1 MPREIKPD
9 GDLRFEGFASY
20 PNSSAFPPDA
30 GMLEYSENMELV
42 EGVATPRQGSTLS
55 GTASGPVT
63 YACSAASSNGDSI
76 LLWGANQR
84 FNCQSGVFTS
94 VNLAAKQK
102 ARGQGYQDAITME
115 TTDTDFVAGANIIER
130 LVTAKGDKLNFT
142 LYTGVQPYEP
152 DHAYLIQGTYDQ
164 IQAIEAETNSMLV
177 FGKRSIY
184 QITAGTGRQANFNR
198 MPSPQVFHRIIR
210 LSKNDGLAAKDGVC
224 RVGQRVLFM
233 DSDGIKMAG
242 FTLDLQGRAEYQDG
256 TPPMSEAVNDLIGLI
271 DPSKFSDITAAS
283 CHGRA
288 YFSLPL
294 LGQYNK
300 SVILAI
306 NPYSK
311 TPFESVYV
319 YPYSIDTLVTGRK
332 DGKVRL
338 WGVNKASGKIYLLN
352 EGSTDDGSAIVAKIR
367 SRSYMFQSHSEKK
380 YDDCFLSLDT
390 KGHAEVEMNF
400 ISVNPDGKWLMD
412 KFSANLGTAVR
423 RALTNKKSMSGK
435 LEIVVKSGR
444 PYIYSIG
451 LEASIVGKSIF
462 SSF

>member
-9 GDLRFEGFASY
+9 GDLRLEGFASY
-20 PNSSAFPPDA
+20 PNSASFPPDS
-30 GMLEYSENMELV
+30 GMLEYSENMELN
-42 EGVATPRQGSTLS
+42 EGVAVPRLGSVVA
-55 GTASGPVT
+55 GTAGSAIE
-63 YACSAASSNGDSI
+63 YACVASSTSGDSI

-84 FNCQSGVFTS
+84 FNCQEGAFTS

-102 ARGQGYQDAITME
+102 ARGQGYQDALTME
-115 TTDTDFVAGANIIER
+115 TADTDFVAGANIVER
-130 LVTAKGDKLNFT
+130 LVTAKGDKIKFS
-142 LYTGVQPYEP
+142 LYSGNQPYEP
-152 DHAYLIQGTYDQ
+152 DSAYLVQGTYDS
-164 IQAIEAETNSMLV
+164 IQAIEPDINAMLV

-184 QITAGTGRQANFNR
+184 SVTAGLGRQANVNR
-198 MPSPQVFHRIIR
+198 LPSPQVFHQIQKI
-210 LSKNDGLAAKDGVC
+210 SSQEGLAAKDGIC
-224 RVGQRVLFM
+224 RMGSQILFM
-233 DSDGIKMAG
+233 DTDGIKVVKYSGGKNAYEDGTTPLTSVIQDIM
-242 FTLDLQGRAEYQDG
+242 DLIDQSKLSQITATACQGR
-256 TPPMSEAVNDLIGLI
+256 
-271 DPSKFSDITAAS
+271 
-283 CHGRA
+283 C
-288 YFSLPL
+288 YFTLPL
-294 LGQYNK
+294 LGEYNRT
-300 SVILAI
+300 VILALNLANK
-306 NPYSK
+306 NPI
-311 TPFESVYV
+311 ESIYV
-319 YPYSIDTLVTGRK
+319 YPQSIDHVLSARK
-332 DGKVRL
+332 DGKLRL
-338 WGVNKASGKIYLLN
+338 WGINYGLGRIYLLN
-352 EGSTDDGSAIVAKIR
+352 EGTTDNGTAIVSKIR